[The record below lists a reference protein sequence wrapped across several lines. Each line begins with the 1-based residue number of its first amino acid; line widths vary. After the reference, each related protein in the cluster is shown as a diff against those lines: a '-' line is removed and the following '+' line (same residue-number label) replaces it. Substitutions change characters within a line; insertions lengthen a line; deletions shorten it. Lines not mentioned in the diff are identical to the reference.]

1 MPPAIE
7 RMQQTHRFFFL
18 ITGTSLHNGA
28 DQYLD
33 QTSADSID
41 HNGDQQTDKGAR
53 IQIWQNYQADQ
64 TCC

>member
-7 RMQQTHRFFFL
+7 GMQQTHRFFLL
-18 ITGTSLHNGA
+18 ITGTALHNGA

-33 QTSADSID
+33 QTSADGID

-53 IQIWQNYQADQ
+53 TQIRQNHQADQ